1 MNYRRVWA
9 MPSKHTFS
17 IKPIREFIDVNT
29 PIKVRETCDPFC
41 GESTLGKYRNDMQFG
56 GIDGLA
62 FLQTFD
68 KESIELLYFDPPYS
82 PRQLKECYN
91 NCGVHLA
98 DTKASYWASLRNEI
112 KRILIPDGICLSFGW
127 NSVGVGTVRKFM
139 EVDGQL
145 VCYLTDYDEVDGQ
158 IVSHGGQHNDT
169 ICKAEIK
176 V

>member
-1 MNYRRVWA
+1 M
-9 MPSKHTFS
+9 
-17 IKPIREFIDVNT
+17 
-29 PIKVRETCDPFC
+29 
-41 GESTLGKYRNDMQFG
+41 
-56 GIDGLA
+56 
-62 FLQTFD
+62 
-68 KESIELLYFDPPYS
+68 
-82 PRQLKECYN
+82 KECYN

-112 KRILIPDGICLSFGW
+112 KSILIPDGICLSFGW